1 MRFESRIEYSM
12 RRFSFDK
19 EIPMPELRRDPVID
33 RWVIIAA
40 ERNRR
45 PNDFVSEAEPLP
57 TGFDPFA
64 PGNED
69 KTPPELA
76 QRGRA
81 VDSPPNSPGWKVR
94 VVANKFPA
102 LTQDGELDRQG
113 LGMFDKMNGI
123 GAHEVVIENPALDWD
138 FADAS
143 PEEARD
149 ILEIY
154 IERMDVLRCDPR
166 FLHTLVFRNVGIAAG
181 ASLAHPHS
189 QIISVPV
196 IPAQIKDV
204 LDASHTYFA
213 QKERCVFCDI
223 VRQETSMRDRV
234 VEENDLFVVLSPY
247 AARFP
252 FELQIYPRR
261 HCHDFSQMTPDEIG
275 SLSEILPCSLKR
287 ISEALGKP
295 AYNMI
300 VQTAPHA
307 APHSL
312 TDDYWSTVPQS
323 FHWRIDILPRLTKIA
338 GFEWGTGFYINPIS
352 PESATEYL
360 REAV

>member
-1 MRFESRIEYSM
+1 
-12 RRFSFDK
+12 
-19 EIPMPELRRDPVID
+19 MPELRKDPIID

-40 ERNRR
+40 ERSRR
-45 PNDFVSEAEPLP
+45 PHDFFSEAEPP
-57 TGFDPFA
+57 PSGFDPFA

-81 VDSPPNSPGWKVR
+81 ADAPANSPGWNVR
-94 VVANKFPA
+94 VVSNKFPA
-102 LTQDGELDRQG
+102 LTQEGELDRQG
-113 LGMFDKMNGI
+113 LGMFDKMNGV
-123 GAHEVVIENPALDWD
+123 GAHEVVIESPRVDWD
-138 FADAS
+138 FADAT
-143 PEEARD
+143 PQEARD
-149 ILEIY
+149 IIEIY
-154 IERMDVLRCDPR
+154 IERMNALRADPR
-166 FLHTLVFRNVGIAAG
+166 LLHTLVFRNAGVAAG

-196 IPAQIKDV
+196 IPAQIKET
-204 LDASHTYFA
+204 LDASHTYFT
-213 QKERCVFCDI
+213 QKERCVFCDL
-223 VRQETSMRDRV
+223 VRQETSMKDRV
-234 VEENDLFVVLSPY
+234 VEENEHFVILSPY

-261 HCHDFSQMTPDEIG
+261 HSHDFSQMSPEEIAA
-275 SLSEILPCSLKR
+275 LSEVLPRSLKR
-287 ISEALGKP
+287 VNEALGNP

-307 APHSL
+307 APRSL
-312 TDDYWSTVPQS
+312 QDDYWNTVPQS
-323 FHWRIDILPRLTKIA
+323 FHWRIDILPRLTKVA